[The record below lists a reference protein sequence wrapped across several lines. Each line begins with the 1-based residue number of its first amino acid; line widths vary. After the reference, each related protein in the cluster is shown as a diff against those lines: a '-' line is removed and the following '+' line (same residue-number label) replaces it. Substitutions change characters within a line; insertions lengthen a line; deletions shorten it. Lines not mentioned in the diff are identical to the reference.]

1 MTERIIQKKKIQ
13 TQEQDFDLI
22 KAFLENAD
30 NRTAFNRL
38 VLKYKD
44 MVFNLC
50 FRLLGDYDEANDCA
64 QEIFIKVFNNLK
76 KFKFESSF
84 TTWLYRIS
92 VNTCKNNLSSLTSR
106 MKKKMMSLDNPGID
120 NESLT
125 GSNYRIDAHDNSYNP
140 AELYEKKEREII
152 IQEAV
157 DSLKDKEK
165 ILIVLRDIEG
175 KAYEEIA
182 EITGLNMGT
191 VKSGLARARQEL
203 RDKLRGVI

>member
-1 MTERIIQKKKIQ
+1 MSERIIQKNKIQ
-13 TQEQDFDLI
+13 PQEEDFDLI

-76 KFKFESSF
+76 SFKFESSF

-106 MKKKMMSLDNPGID
+106 MKKKMMSLDNPGND
-120 NESLT
+120 LESSNI
-125 GSNYRIDAHDNSYNP
+125 SNYKIDVRDNLNNP
-140 AELYEKKEREII
+140 AELYDKKEREII
-152 IQEAV
+152 IQNAV
-157 DSLKDKEK
+157 DSLKGKEK
-165 ILIVLRDIEG
+165 MLVILRDIEG
-175 KAYEEIA
+175 KSYEEIA
-182 EITGLNMGT
+182 AITELNMGT
-191 VKSGLARARQEL
+191 VKSKLARARQEL

>member
-1 MTERIIQKKKIQ
+1 MNERIIQKKTVQ
-13 TQEQDFDLI
+13 PQEEDFDLI

-30 NRTAFNRL
+30 SRANFNRL

-44 MVFNLC
+44 MVFSLC

-92 VNTCKNNLSSLTSR
+92 VNTCKNNLSSLSSR
-106 MKKKMMSLDNPGID
+106 MKKKMMSLDSPGAEF
-120 NESLT
+120 ESSDGIYSKVDT
-125 GSNYRIDAHDNSYNP
+125 RSNSYNP
-140 AELYEKKEREII
+140 EKIYERKEKEII
-152 IQEAV
+152 IQKAI
-157 DSLKDKEK
+157 DSLKGKEK
-165 ILIVLRDIEG
+165 ILVVLRDIEG
-175 KAYEEIA
+175 KSYEDIA
-182 EITGLNMGT
+182 AITELNMGT
-191 VKSGLARARQEL
+191 VKSKLARARQEL